1 MAPRLKV
8 PRGLST
14 ANKGKEQKTIIVSKT
29 LVDTDLSDLGSQT
42 LNNRNRGNTTP
53 NNTQAE

>member
-8 PRGLST
+8 PRGPST
-14 ANKGKEQKTIIVSKT
+14 ADKGKGQETIIVLET
-29 LVDTDLSDLGSQT
+29 PVDIDLSDLGSQT

-53 NNTQAE
+53 NNT